1 MVNTENLVYP
11 LPFGGLLA
19 ECVSLML
26 LLFSILV
33 SSSAAAQL
41 ADENFRFRAI
51 RHYASLHTH
60 FLARLCLLSLDN
72 SININSIIIYNILIP
87 MTNTKRFL
95 GCFLLS
101 CFIVVHSKVKEY
113 ENHQNSKTIFIKRT
127 GKTLFELSLNVESN
141 QISRHDLAD
150 VQSDNHSQTLGLKS
164 ASSGDVTWK
173 SPLV

>member
-1 MVNTENLVYP
+1 MPYFLLRMFHRVITLYGYKIMVNTENLVYP
-11 LPFGGLLA
+11 LPFGRLLA

-26 LLFSILV
+26 LLFSILL

-113 ENHQNSKTIFIKRT
+113 ENHHNSKTIFI
-127 GKTLFELSLNVESN
+127 
-141 QISRHDLAD
+141 
-150 VQSDNHSQTLGLKS
+150 
-164 ASSGDVTWK
+164 
-173 SPLV
+173 